1 MPAHISVSQILDQL
15 LVSSSVTILCAPEA
29 QEIIRRLISQ
39 AKYDQESRLKRAGLM
54 EAGEKQKL
62 RFTYNEK
69 KKELKITLN
78 NPLRFEVVGLGLMG
92 AGDSSRGER

>member
-29 QEIIRRLISQ
+29 QEIIRRLLSQ
-39 AKYDQESRLKRAGLM
+39 AKYDQESRLQRAGLL

-62 RFTYNEK
+62 RFKYNEK
-69 KKELKITLN
+69 KKELKITLH

-92 AGDSSRGER
+92 AGETNGS